1 MQSKTVS
8 YAAAARDLF
17 APLRI
22 ALVALAA
29 LALAM
34 SFQVNRAHAGGKWI
48 GPAIAGAIIG
58 GAIVHGL
65 HNHHYKYHK
74 RYAVRHHRPHGY
86 VKHYRPRVVVAHPPV
101 VYYHPVP
108 VYRVYKPVRVYRHH
122 PRVSFG
128 IHVGW

>member
-1 MQSKTVS
+1 MQRKTISHVT
-8 YAAAARDLF
+8 AARDLL

-48 GPAIAGAIIG
+48 GPLVAGVVIG
-58 GAIVHGL
+58 GAIAHGL
-65 HNHHYKYHK
+65 HHHHYKHHK
-74 RYAVRHHRPHGY
+74 RYA

-122 PRVSFG
+122 PRVSFNV
-128 IHVGW
+128 HVGW